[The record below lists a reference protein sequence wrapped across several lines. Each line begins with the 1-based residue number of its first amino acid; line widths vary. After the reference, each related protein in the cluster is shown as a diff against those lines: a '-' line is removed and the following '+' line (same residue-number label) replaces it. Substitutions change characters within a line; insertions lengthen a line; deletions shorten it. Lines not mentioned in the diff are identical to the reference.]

1 MGPNQFHDLGT
12 GTITFSE
19 RGGNMTAKLA
29 MDGENFFSG
38 ERAEPMHLDAA
49 ASAAYSGKYHS
60 AEIDAT
66 YSLLVE
72 NGNLLLQFKWGPGT

>member
-1 MGPNQFHDLGT
+1 
-12 GTITFSE
+12 
-19 RGGNMTAKLA
+19 
-29 MDGENFFSG
+29 
-38 ERAEPMHLDAA
+38 MHLDAA